1 MSNRCRRLPTPS
13 RRERKR
19 PQRIASPASEPV
31 LRPTP
36 TPVSVSLG
44 ATAHSAPISTVL
56 PTHLFSVAWLPRI
69 LGPHRS
75 RDLANNALWA
85 CSDNP
90 SADGRCVTGRIGLA
104 HSADLNIAYSA
115 HRPIEAYGGYSGP
128 LPARYTFELKLAE
141 VPSGPLNSELE
152 LLPATRPHIECDR
165 AGGGPVSY
173 DCRRGFLR
181 SRLVPACLRSRTTR
195 MAEAWSMALTTSLR
209 GRPGGRRVRRK
220 TSTSSGRMA
229 HTIPTLIP
237 YSRCRSSIRRT

>member
-1 MSNRCRRLPTPS
+1 MHCGVWRTRSGDGRNESGLQLHSVGPVVLQNCVTDHGGGRTHGPEYQALCRVHLWARITAGWRADVEQVPPTTDA
-13 RRERKR
+13 RERKR

-36 TPVSVSLG
+36 TPVNVSLG
-44 ATAHSAPISTVL
+44 AIAHSAPIATVL

-69 LGPHRS
+69 LGPRRS

-128 LPARYTFELKLAE
+128 LP
-141 VPSGPLNSELE
+141 SPLHL
-152 LLPATRPHIECDR
+152 
-165 AGGGPVSY
+165 
-173 DCRRGFLR
+173 
-181 SRLVPACLRSRTTR
+181 
-195 MAEAWSMALTTSLR
+195 
-209 GRPGGRRVRRK
+209 
-220 TSTSSGRMA
+220 
-229 HTIPTLIP
+229 
-237 YSRCRSSIRRT
+237 